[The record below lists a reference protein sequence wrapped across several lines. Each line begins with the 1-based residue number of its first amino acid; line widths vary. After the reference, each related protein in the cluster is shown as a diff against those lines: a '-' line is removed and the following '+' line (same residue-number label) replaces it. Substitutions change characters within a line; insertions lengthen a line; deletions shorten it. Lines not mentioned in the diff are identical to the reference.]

1 MGGDFEAYWQ
11 SGGNKV
17 AKAGM
22 RAGLF
27 HPTTGYSLPDAVRL
41 AALIARA
48 SDLSGT
54 ALHTLTHDFARRT
67 WRARGFYRMLDKM
80 LFRAAGPDERYRI
93 LERFYRLDPQLVR
106 RFYAGQSTMMD
117 KARILTGKPP
127 VPITRA
133 LRAIIGGKPA

>member
-1 MGGDFEAYWQ
+1 FEAYWQ

-48 SDLSGT
+48 SDLSG
-54 ALHTLTHDFARRT
+54 AGLHTLTHDFARRT

-80 LFRAAGPDERYRI
+80 LF
-93 LERFYRLDPQLVR
+93 
-106 RFYAGQSTMMD
+106 
-117 KARILTGKPP
+117 
-127 VPITRA
+127 
-133 LRAIIGGKPA
+133 